1 MIFTVSISD
10 MIAETNLDSSFLFIQ
25 FQQTTELI
33 QTGTE
38 VLSYYYLSI
47 KIFQAKS

>member
-25 FQQTTELI
+25 FILNGFNKPQ
-33 QTGTE
+33 
-38 VLSYYYLSI
+38 
-47 KIFQAKS
+47 K